1 LKYILL
7 FALFVFTALHP
18 ARAQNA
24 TPPVIPLGVW
34 ADDTGDSHIE
44 LYRCGEELCG
54 RLVWLRQPTDANGK
68 PRLDEHHPE
77 ASQKSRPLLNL
88 TVLERL
94 TYNASTD
101 RWEDGKIYDP
111 ENGRTY
117 SCYVAAAG
125 KDRLEVKGYIGF
137 SMMGKSHY
145 WQRVKQQ
152 KPGTE

>member
-1 LKYILL
+1 MKYTLL
-7 FALFVFTALHP
+7 LVLFIAALFRSASAQTA
-18 ARAQNA
+18 A
-24 TPPVIPLGVW
+24 PPVVPLGVW

-77 ASQKSRPLLNL
+77 PNQKTRPLLNL

-94 TYNASTD
+94 TYNPSND

-117 SCYVAAAG
+117 SCYVAPAG

-145 WQRVKQQ
+145 WQRVKAT
-152 KPGTE
+152 KPGAE